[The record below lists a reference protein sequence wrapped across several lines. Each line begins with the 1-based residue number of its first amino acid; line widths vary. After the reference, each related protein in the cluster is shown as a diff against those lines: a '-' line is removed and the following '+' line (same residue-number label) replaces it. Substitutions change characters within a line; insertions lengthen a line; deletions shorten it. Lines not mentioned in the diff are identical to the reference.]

1 MEAPAAAPAPGG
13 ARAAAFAAALAA
25 PVAEL
30 AALAALAA
38 GGVPEA
44 HRAAVWRLLLNAA
57 PPERAARPAA
67 AARRAAEYAAFCA
80 EFSADADAAPPAP
93 PPPGD
98 HPLSAAPD
106 SRWRAAAADAE
117 LRAQIAR
124 DAARTHPGLAFFAG
138 AGPASPR
145 RRAALAR
152 ALYVTARLNKGVG
165 YVQGMN
171 ELLAP
176 LLYVFATEPAE
187 PAGPAGA
194 SGNAG
199 TDLDRDAAA
208 AEAHAAASAAAAEAE
223 AEADAFFA
231 LLDLLGTFRDLFL
244 PSLDAAAEGGVL
256 AALAAH
262 GATLRRHDARL
273 AAHLERLQVAPQFY
287 CLRWSTTLLAQDF
300 PLPDV
305 LRLWDFLIGDGAAA
319 PGGRADALRRLCA
332 AAVLGARR
340 ELLAADFAGAVKLL
354 QALPAADAD
363 ALAARAA
370 ALRAAEEA
378 VGA

>member
-1 MEAPAAAPAPGG
+1 MDEPAAPAPGG

-25 PVAEL
+25 PVAD
-30 AALAALAA
+30 ADAIAALAA
-38 GGVPEA
+38 GGAPEA
-44 HRAAVWRLLLNAA
+44 HRAAAWRLLLNVA
-57 PPERAARPAA
+57 PRERAARPDA
-67 AARRAAEYAAFCA
+67 AARRAADYAAFCA
-80 EFSADADAAPPAP
+80 EFAAAAAAAPPAPP

-98 HPLSAAPD
+98 HPLSPAPD

-124 DAARTHPGLAFFAG
+124 DAARTHPGLAFFA
-138 AGPASPR
+138 APR

-152 ALYVTARLNKGVG
+152 ALYVAARLNPGVG

-176 LLYVFATEPAE
+176 LLYVFATEPT
-187 PAGPAGA
+187 AG
-194 SGNAG
+194 GNA
-199 TDLDRDAAA
+199 DADSERDAAA
-208 AEAHAAASAAAAEAE
+208 AEARAAAAAAREAA

-244 PSLDAAAEGGVL
+244 PSLDAASEGGVL
-256 AALAAH
+256 AALTAH
-262 GATLRRHDARL
+262 GAALRRHDARL
-273 AAHLERLQVAPQFY
+273 AAHLEKLQVAPQFY

-305 LRLWDFLIGDGAAA
+305 LRLWDFLLGDGAAA
-319 PGGRADALRRLCA
+319 PGGRADTLRRLCA

-378 VGA
+378 GSA